1 MAMKKLGMALVVAVA
16 ILGLVCMAGPAA
28 AGAKIK
34 INIGSTYGPD
44 APVHFGQV
52 KFKELVEQ
60 RSKGEME
67 VLIHVG
73 GAMGGERDV
82 FEGMSSGGLE
92 MGAMGSGDTS
102 IFFPKYQV
110 FEVPYVMRDSD
121 HFWKFWN
128 GPVGKEIND
137 LSLRERGVMTTG
149 VVWRGARYLTA
160 NKPIRTVAE
169 VKGLKIRLPE
179 NKPWI
184 KIWETLGALP
194 IVVAFPEV
202 YMALKTGVAEA
213 QENPMES
220 IWSYKF
226 YEAQKYLI
234 ATRHVFSACKYQVSK
249 KWFDTLKPEQ
259 QQLILTAWKDA
270 TDFANE
276 QAVAFDK
283 KLLGDLQA
291 KGMTLIEP
299 DVAAFQKAVQPALQ
313 ELNKTLWVP
322 GMLEKMLAIK

>member
-1 MAMKKLGMALVVAVA
+1 MRQKALWVLGIVMCACLALAM
-16 ILGLVCMAGPAA
+16 P
-28 AGAKIK
+28 AGAAKVK

-60 RSKGEME
+60 RSKGDIE

-82 FEGMSSGGLE
+82 FEAMSSGGLE
-92 MGAMGSGDTS
+92 AGAMGSGDVS
-102 IFFPKYQV
+102 IFFPKWMVY
-110 FEVPYVMRDSD
+110 EVPYALRDAD

-128 GPVGKEIND
+128 GPVGKEVND
-137 LSLRERGVMTTG
+137 MVLKERGVMTAG
-149 VVWRGARYLTA
+149 IVYRGARFLTA
-160 NKPIRTVAE
+160 NRPIKTPAE

-184 KIWETLGALP
+184 KIWESLGALP
-194 IVVAFPEV
+194 VVVAFPEV

-213 QENPMES
+213 QENPLES

-234 ATRHVFSACKYQVSK
+234 GTRHVYAAAKYQMSK
-249 KWFDTLKPEQ
+249 KWFDTLTPDQ
-259 QQLILTAWKDA
+259 QKLVLVAWKDA
-270 TDFANE
+270 TDFANK
-276 QAVAFDK
+276 QAVEFDK
-283 KLLGDLQA
+283 KLVGDLQA

-299 DVAAFQKAVQPALQ
+299 DMAAFQKAVQPAMA
-313 ELNKTLWVP
+313 ELNKTLWIP
-322 GMLEKMLAIK
+322 GLYERVQAIK

>member
-1 MAMKKLGMALVVAVA
+1 MSWRQTAFFLFVAMLALTLTA
-16 ILGLVCMAGPAA
+16 LPGEAA
-28 AGAKIK
+28 KMK

-44 APVHFGQV
+44 APVHFGLV

-73 GAMGGERDV
+73 GAMGGEREV
-82 FEGMSSGGLE
+82 FEAMSSGGLE

-110 FEVPYVMRDSD
+110 FEVPYVMRDGD

-137 LSLRERGVMTTG
+137 ISLNQRGVMTTG

-160 NKPIRTVAE
+160 NKSIRTPAE

-194 IVVAFPEV
+194 VVVAFPEV

-234 ATRHVFSACKYQVSK
+234 ATQHVYSACKYQVSK
-249 KWFDTLKPEQ
+249 KWFDTLNPDQ
-259 QQLILTAWKDA
+259 QKLILVTWKDA
-270 TDFANE
+270 TDYANKL
-276 QAVAFDK
+276 AMDYDK
-283 KLLGDLQA
+283 KLLVDLQA
-291 KGMTLIEP
+291 KGMVLVEP
-299 DVAAFQKAVQPALQ
+299 DVAAFQKAAQPALQ
-313 ELNKTLWVP
+313 ELNQTFWAP
-322 GMLEKMLAIK
+322 GMLEKVLAIK

>member
-1 MAMKKLGMALVVAVA
+1 MKRKVWMFVLVALVASLALAMPAVA
-16 ILGLVCMAGPAA
+16 
-28 AGAKIK
+28 AKVK

-44 APVHFGQV
+44 APVHFGLV

-60 RSKGEME
+60 RSKGDME

-82 FEGMSSGGLE
+82 FEAMSSGGLE
-92 MGAMGSGDTS
+92 MGAMGSGDIS
-102 IFFPKYQV
+102 IFFPKYMV
-110 FEVPYVMRDSD
+110 FEVPYVMRDAD

-128 GPVGKEIND
+128 GPVGKEFND
-137 LSLRERGVMTTG
+137 IPLKERGVMTAG
-149 VVWRGARYLTA
+149 VVYRGARYLTA
-160 NKPIRTVAE
+160 NKPIRTVAD

-179 NKPWI
+179 NKVWI

-194 IVVAFPEV
+194 VVVAFPEV

-234 ATRHVFSACKYQVSK
+234 ATNHVFSACKYQISK
-249 KWFDTLKPEQ
+249 KWFDTLNPDQ
-259 QQLILTAWKDA
+259 QKLILGAWKDA
-270 TDFANE
+270 TDYANK
-276 QAVAFDK
+276 QAVDWDK
-283 KLLGDLQA
+283 KLLTDLQA
-291 KGMTLIEP
+291 KGMTLIQP
-299 DVAAFQKAVQPALQ
+299 DVAAFQKAVQPALE
-313 ELNKTLWVP
+313 ELNKTVWVP
-322 GMLEKMLAIK
+322 GLLEKVLAVK

>member
-1 MAMKKLGMALVVAVA
+1 MQWKVRMVTLGVLVVSFSLA
-16 ILGLVCMAGPAA
+16 IPAS
-28 AGAKIK
+28 AKMK

-82 FEGMSSGGLE
+82 FEAMSSGGLE
-92 MGAMGSGDTS
+92 MGAMGSGDVS
-102 IFFPKYQV
+102 IFFPKWMVY
-110 FEVPYVMRDSD
+110 EVPYALRDAD

-128 GPVGKEIND
+128 GPVGKEVND
-137 LSLRERGVMTTG
+137 MVLKERGVMTTG
-149 VVWRGARYLTA
+149 VVYRGARFLTA
-160 NKPIRTVAE
+160 NRPIRTPAE
-169 VKGLKIRLPE
+169 VKGLKLRLPE
-179 NKPWI
+179 VKPWV
-184 KIWETLGALP
+184 KIWESLGALP
-194 IVVAFPEV
+194 VVVAFPEV

-213 QENPMES
+213 QENPLES
-220 IWSYKF
+220 IWAYKF

-234 ATRHVFSACKYQVSK
+234 ATKHVYSACKYQVSK
-249 KWFDTLKPEQ
+249 KWFDTLKPDQ

-270 TDFANE
+270 SDYANKIAME
-276 QAVAFDK
+276 ADK
-283 KLLGDLQA
+283 KFLTDLQG

-299 DVAAFQKAVQPALQ
+299 DLPAFQKAVQPAMM
-313 ELNKTLWVP
+313 ELNKTVWVP
-322 GMLEKMLAIK
+322 GLYEKVQAIK

>member
-1 MAMKKLGMALVVAVA
+1 MKLRMWMAALCIAVLGAALVVVPAS
-16 ILGLVCMAGPAA
+16 AGT
-28 AGAKIK
+28 K

-60 RSKGEME
+60 RSKGDM
-67 VLIHVG
+67 VVQIHVG

-92 MGAMGSGDTS
+92 MGAMGSGDTG

-110 FEVPYVMRDSD
+110 FEVPYVMRDAD

-137 LSLRERGVMTTG
+137 ISLNERGVMTAG
-149 VVWRGARYLTA
+149 VVYRGARYLTA
-160 NKPIRTVAE
+160 NKPIKTVAE

-179 NKPWI
+179 NKVWI

-194 IVVAFPEV
+194 VVVAFPEV

-220 IWSYKF
+220 IWAYKF

-234 ATRHVFSACKYQVSK
+234 NTQHVHSACKYQISK
-249 KWFDTLKPEQ
+249 KWFDTLKPDQ
-259 QQLILTAWKDA
+259 QKLILDAWKDA
-270 TDFANE
+270 TAFANE

-291 KGMTLIEP
+291 KGMTLVQA
-299 DVAAFQKAVQPALQ
+299 DVPAFQKAVQPALD

-322 GMLEKMLAIK
+322 GMLEKVLAIK

>member
-1 MAMKKLGMALVVAVA
+1 MKSRLWMAVCGIAVLGVALAVVPAT
-16 ILGLVCMAGPAA
+16 AGM
-28 AGAKIK
+28 K

-60 RSKGEME
+60 RSKGDMQ
-67 VLIHVG
+67 VQIHVG

-82 FEGMSSGGLE
+82 FEAMSSGGLE
-92 MGAMGSGDTS
+92 MGAMGSGDVA
-102 IFFPKYQV
+102 IFFPKWMV
-110 FEVPYVMRDSD
+110 FEVPYALRDAD

-128 GPVGKEIND
+128 GPVGKEVND
-137 LSLRERGVMTTG
+137 MVLKERGVMTVG
-149 VVWRGARYLTA
+149 VVYRGARFLTA
-160 NKPIRTVAE
+160 NRPIKTPSE

-184 KIWETLGALP
+184 KVWESLGALP
-194 IVVAFPEV
+194 VVVAFPEV

-213 QENPMES
+213 QENPLES

-234 ATRHVFSACKYQVSK
+234 GTRHVYAAAKYQISK
-249 KWFDTLKPEQ
+249 KWFDTLNQDQ
-259 QQLILTAWKDA
+259 QKLILGAWKDA

-283 KLLGDLQA
+283 KLVGDLQA

-299 DVAAFQKAVQPALQ
+299 DMPAFQKAVQPAMQ
-313 ELNKTLWVP
+313 ELNKTLWLP
-322 GMLEKMLAIK
+322 GLYEKVQAIK

>member
-1 MAMKKLGMALVVAVA
+1 MTLRT
-16 ILGLVCMAGPAA
+16 GLVAFCGAVVGIALAVLPASAGM
-28 AGAKIK
+28 K

-60 RSKGEME
+60 RSKGDMQ
-67 VLIHVG
+67 VQIHVG

-82 FEGMSSGGLE
+82 FEAMSSGGLE
-92 MGAMGSGDTS
+92 MGAMGSGDVS
-102 IFFPKYQV
+102 IFFPKWMVY
-110 FEVPYVMRDSD
+110 EVPYALRDAD

-128 GPVGKEIND
+128 GPVGKEVND
-137 LSLRERGVMTTG
+137 MVLKERGVLTTG
-149 VVWRGARYLTA
+149 VVYRGARFLTA
-160 NKPIRTVAE
+160 NRPIKTPAE

-184 KIWETLGALP
+184 KIWESLGALP
-194 IVVAFPEV
+194 VVVAFPEV

-213 QENPMES
+213 QENPLES

-234 ATRHVFSACKYQVSK
+234 GTRHVYAAAKYQVSK
-249 KWFDTLKPEQ
+249 KWFDTLKPDQ
-259 QQLILTAWKDA
+259 QKLILDAWKDA
-270 TDFANE
+270 TEFANQ
-276 QAVAFDK
+276 QALAFDK
-283 KLLGDLQA
+283 KLVGDLQA

-299 DVAAFQKAVQPALQ
+299 DMAAFQKAVQPAMQ
-313 ELNKTLWVP
+313 ELNKTLWLP
-322 GMLEKMLAIK
+322 GLYEKVQAIK

>member
-1 MAMKKLGMALVVAVA
+1 MKGK
-16 ILGLVCMAGPAA
+16 IGLVA
-28 AGAKIK
+28 AGAAILAMVLAIPAGSGAKMK

-67 VLIHVG
+67 VQIHVG

-82 FEGMSSGGLE
+82 FEGMSTGGLE
-92 MGAMGSGDTS
+92 MGAMGSGDVG
-102 IFFPKYQV
+102 IFFPKYMV
-110 FEVPYVMRDSD
+110 FEVPYVMRDAD
-121 HFWKFWN
+121 HFFKFWN
-128 GPVGKEIND
+128 GPVGKEVND
-137 LSLRERGVMTTG
+137 MVLKERGVITVG
-149 VVWRGARYLTA
+149 VVYRGARYLTA
-160 NKPIRTVAE
+160 NKIIRKPEE

-179 NKPWI
+179 NKAWI
-184 KIWETLGALP
+184 KVWETLGARP
-194 IVVAFPEV
+194 VVVAFQEV

-213 QENPMES
+213 QENPAES

-234 ATRHVFSACKYQVSK
+234 ATKHVYSACKYQISK
-249 KWFDTLKPEQ
+249 KWFDTLKPDQ

-270 TDFANE
+270 TDYTN
-276 QAVAFDK
+276 
-283 KLLGDLQA
+283 KLALETDAKLVKDLQG

-299 DVAAFQKAVQPALQ
+299 DVPAFQKAVKPAHE

-322 GMLEKMLAIK
+322 GLFEKIQAIK

>member
-1 MAMKKLGMALVVAVA
+1 MKRKAWMFALIAVVASLALAMPAVA
-16 ILGLVCMAGPAA
+16 
-28 AGAKIK
+28 AKVK

-60 RSKGEME
+60 RSKGDME

-82 FEGMSSGGLE
+82 FEAMSSGGLE

-128 GPVGKEIND
+128 GPIGKEIND
-137 LSLRERGVMTTG
+137 LSLKERGVMTVG
-149 VVWRGARYLTA
+149 IVWRGARYLTA

-169 VKGLKIRLPE
+169 VKGLRIRLPE

-184 KIWETLGALP
+184 EIWKTLGAQP
-194 IVVAFPEV
+194 VVVAFPEV

-234 ATRHVFSACKYQVSK
+234 ATNHVFSACKYQISK
-249 KWFDTLKPEQ
+249 KWFDTLQPDQ
-259 QQLILTAWKDA
+259 QKLILDAWKDA
-270 TDFANE
+270 TEYANS

-283 KLLGDLQA
+283 KLLTDLQA

-313 ELNKTLWVP
+313 ELNKTLWAP
-322 GMLEKMLAIK
+322 GMLEKVLAIK

>member
-1 MAMKKLGMALVVAVA
+1 MGVVALAAVLGVA
-16 ILGLVCMAGPAA
+16 LMAFPAT
-28 AGAKIK
+28 AGMK

-60 RSKGEME
+60 RSKGDMQ
-67 VLIHVG
+67 VQIHVG

-110 FEVPYVMRDSD
+110 FEVPYVMRDAD

-137 LSLRERGVMTTG
+137 LSLKERGVMTTG
-149 VVWRGARYLTA
+149 IVYRGARFLTA
-160 NKPIRTVAE
+160 NRPIKTPAE

-184 KIWETLGALP
+184 KVWESLGALP
-194 IVVAFPEV
+194 VVVAFPEV
-202 YMALKTGVAEA
+202 YMALKTGVAEG
-213 QENPMES
+213 QENPLES

-234 ATRHVFSACKYQVSK
+234 GTRHVWAAAKYQMSK
-249 KWFDTLKPEQ
+249 KWFDTLKPDQ
-259 QQLILTAWKDA
+259 QKLILDAWKDA
-270 TDFANE
+270 TAFANE

-283 KLLGDLQA
+283 KLLGDLQT

-299 DVAAFQKAVQPALQ
+299 DLAAFQKAVQPALE
-313 ELNKTLWVP
+313 ELNKTFWAP
-322 GMLEKMLAIK
+322 GMLEKVLAIK

>member
-1 MAMKKLGMALVVAVA
+1 MKLRAGMLALGVAV
-16 ILGLVCMAGPAA
+16 LGVALAALPAA
-28 AGAKIK
+28 AGMK

-60 RSKGEME
+60 RSKGDM
-67 VLIHVG
+67 VVQIHVG

-82 FEGMSSGGLE
+82 FEAMSSGGLE
-92 MGAMGSGDTS
+92 MGAMGSGDVS
-102 IFFPKYQV
+102 IFFPQWMVY
-110 FEVPYVMRDSD
+110 EVPYALRDAD

-128 GPVGKEIND
+128 GPVGKEVND
-137 LSLRERGVMTTG
+137 MVLKERGVMTAG
-149 VVWRGARYLTA
+149 VVYRGARFLTA
-160 NKPIRTVAE
+160 NRPIKTPSE

-184 KIWETLGALP
+184 KVWESLGALP
-194 IVVAFPEV
+194 VVVAFPEV

-213 QENPMES
+213 QENPLES

-234 ATRHVFSACKYQVSK
+234 GTRHVYAAAKYQISK
-249 KWFDTLKPEQ
+249 KWFDTLNPDQ
-259 QQLILTAWKDA
+259 QKLILGAWKDA

-283 KLLGDLQA
+283 KLVGDLQA

-299 DVAAFQKAVQPALQ
+299 DMPAFQKAVQPAMQ
-313 ELNKTLWVP
+313 ELNKTLWLP
-322 GMLEKMLAIK
+322 GLYEKVQAIK

>member
-1 MAMKKLGMALVVAVA
+1 MRKAAWVLGIAVCVCVALA
-16 ILGLVCMAGPAA
+16 LP
-28 AGAKIK
+28 AGAAKMK

-82 FEGMSSGGLE
+82 FEAMSSGGLE
-92 MGAMGSGDTS
+92 AGAMGSGDVA
-102 IFFPKYQV
+102 IFFPKWMV
-110 FEVPYVMRDSD
+110 FEVPYALRDAD

-128 GPVGKEIND
+128 GPVGKEVND
-137 LSLRERGVMTTG
+137 MVLKERGVMTTG
-149 VVWRGARYLTA
+149 VVYRGARFLTA
-160 NKPIRTVAE
+160 NRPIKTPAE

-184 KIWETLGALP
+184 KVWESLGALP
-194 IVVAFPEV
+194 VVVAFPEV

-213 QENPMES
+213 QENPLES

-234 ATRHVFSACKYQVSK
+234 GTRHVYAAAKYQISK
-249 KWFDTLKPEQ
+249 KWFDTLNPDQ
-259 QQLILTAWKDA
+259 QKLVLDAWKDA
-270 TDFANE
+270 TDFANK
-276 QAVAFDK
+276 QAVEFDK
-283 KLLGDLQA
+283 KLVGDLQA

-299 DVAAFQKAVQPALQ
+299 DMAAFQKAVQPAMAD
-313 ELNKTLWVP
+313 LNKTLWIP
-322 GMLEKMLAIK
+322 GLYEKVQAIK

>member
-1 MAMKKLGMALVVAVA
+1 MRSRWGLLVVALA
-16 ILGLVCMAGPAA
+16 ILALAAPAA
-28 AGAKIK
+28 AGMK

-60 RSKGEME
+60 RSKGDM
-67 VLIHVG
+67 VVQIHVG

-92 MGAMGSGDTS
+92 MGAMGSGDTG

-137 LSLRERGVMTTG
+137 ISLNERGVMTAG
-149 VVWRGARYLTA
+149 VVYRGARYLTA
-160 NKPIRTVAE
+160 NKPIRTVAD

-179 NKPWI
+179 NKVWI

-194 IVVAFPEV
+194 VVVAFPEV

-220 IWSYKF
+220 IWAYKF
-226 YEAQKYLI
+226 YEAQKFLI
-234 ATRHVFSACKYQVSK
+234 ATQHVHSACKYQISK
-249 KWFDTLKPEQ
+249 KWFDGLKPDQ
-259 QQLILTAWKDA
+259 QKLILDAWKDA
-270 TDFANE
+270 TAFANE
-276 QAVAFDK
+276 QAVAFDN
-283 KLLGDLQA
+283 KLLGELQA
-291 KGMTLIEP
+291 KGMTLIKP
-299 DVAAFQKAVQPALQ
+299 DVPAFQKAVAPAHQ
-313 ELNKTLWVP
+313 ELNRTLWVP
-322 GMLEKMLAIK
+322 GMLEKVLAIK

>member
-1 MAMKKLGMALVVAVA
+1 MKWGKAGFLLFAALLALTLTVQP
-16 ILGLVCMAGPAA
+16 GEAA
-28 AGAKIK
+28 KVK

-82 FEGMSSGGLE
+82 FEGMSTGALE

-110 FEVPYVMRDSD
+110 FEVPYVMRDAD

-137 LSLRERGVMTTG
+137 LSLNQRGVMTAG
-149 VVWRGARYLTA
+149 VVYRGARYLTA
-160 NKPIRTVAE
+160 NREIRTPE
-169 VKGLKIRLPE
+169 QVKGLRIRLPE
-179 NKPWI
+179 NKPWVE
-184 KIWETLGALP
+184 IWKSLGALP
-194 IVVAFPEV
+194 VVVAFPEV

-234 ATRHVFSACKYQVSK
+234 ATNHVFSACKYQISK
-249 KWFDTLKPEQ
+249 KWFDTLKADQ
-259 QQLILTAWKDA
+259 QKLILDAWKEA
-270 TDFANE
+270 TDYANK
-276 QAVAFDK
+276 QAVDWDK
-283 KLLGDLQA
+283 KLLTDLQG
-291 KGMTLIEP
+291 KGMTLVQP

-313 ELNKTLWVP
+313 ELNKTLWAP
-322 GMLEKMLAIK
+322 GMLDKVLAIK

>member
-1 MAMKKLGMALVVAVA
+1 MKSKAWMVALVASVASLA
-16 ILGLVCMAGPAA
+16 LATPAA
-28 AGAKIK
+28 AAKVK
-34 INIGSTYGPD
+34 INIGSVYGPD
-44 APVHFGQV
+44 APVHFGLV

-60 RSKGEME
+60 RSKGDME

-82 FEGMSSGGLE
+82 FEAMSSGGLE
-92 MGAMGSGDTS
+92 MGAMGSGDTG
-102 IFFPKYQV
+102 IFFPKYHV
-110 FEVPYVMRDSD
+110 FEVPYVMRDAD

-137 LSLRERGVMTTG
+137 VSLKERGVMTVG
-149 VVWRGARYLTA
+149 IVWRGARYLTA
-160 NKPIRTVAE
+160 NKPIRTPAE

-179 NKPWI
+179 IKTWI
-184 KIWETLGALP
+184 KVWESLGALP
-194 IVVAFPEV
+194 VVVAFPEV

-213 QENPMES
+213 QENPLES

-234 ATRHVFSACKYQVSK
+234 DTRHVYSSCKYQISK
-249 KWFDTLKPEQ
+249 KWFDTLQPDQ
-259 QQLILTAWKDA
+259 QKLILDTWKDA
-270 TDFANE
+270 TDFANQ
-276 QAVAFDK
+276 QATAFER
-283 KLLGDLQA
+283 KLLTDLQT

-299 DVAAFQKAVQPALQ
+299 DIAAFQKAVQPALQ

-322 GMLEKMLAIK
+322 GLLEKVLAIK